1 VCARCAGVHEH
12 AVSLNRK
19 TQYPAKVAAE
29 ADKVLAELV
38 KLVLHAADRRI
49 TVAQS
54 FAHFDPHDKVK

>member
-1 VCARCAGVHEH
+1 M
-12 AVSLNRK
+12 
-19 TQYPAKVAAE
+19 AAE
-29 ADKVLAELV
+29 TDKVLAELV